1 MDVREF
7 SGKHSPLSRF
17 VPSLNLHYQVEEG
30 ALITVKNVSL
40 SKAKFVKFRARS
52 VDFLEV
58 SNPRALLEVSLRKYT
73 CLTVGDII
81 CIRHGTKKFYMD
93 VREVDPN
100 GQASIIETD
109 CNVDF
114 EEPLGYKDS
123 KYAQYEKKKQEETA
137 DSSAG
142 SVFSEG
148 SMKNRL
154 LQRARADSEDLAAA
168 SASAK
173 FVAFGGSAKRID
185 GKLTTSEK
193 VTSPSSSSPS
203 PTSTSSASANVMET
217 EQPTSARYA
226 TASSSGIASS
236 SSKGNE
242 SSNGGI
248 AYQSKIGEKYS
259 KKKMAVGA
267 FVGSARKLAD

>member
-1 MDVREF
+1 M
-7 SGKHSPLSRF
+7 
-17 VPSLNLHYQVEEG
+17 
-30 ALITVKNVSL
+30 
-40 SKAKFVKFRARS
+40 
-52 VDFLEV
+52 
-58 SNPRALLEVSLRKYT
+58 SNPRALLEVSLRKFT

-123 KYAQYEKKKQEETA
+123 KYAQYEKKKQEESS

-142 SVFSEG
+142 SVFNEG
-148 SMKNRL
+148 SMKNRV
-154 LQRARADSEDLAAA
+154 LQRARGDSEDLAAA
-168 SASAK
+168 TASAK

-193 VTSPSSSSPS
+193 VTSPSSSS
-203 PTSTSSASANVMET
+203 TSSASANAMDV
-217 EQPTSARYA
+217 EQPTTSARYA
-226 TASSSGIASS
+226 AASSGIAGGIASGGS
-236 SSKGNE
+236 AGAGGS
-242 SSNGGI
+242 SSNGGV
-248 AYQSKIGEKYS
+248 AYQSKIGDKYS

-267 FVGSARKLAD
+267 FVGSARKLTD